1 MHRQPR
7 PRSRSRSRI
16 RVLVTLGTLALAIA
30 TLAGTALAHGGALG
44 GAARATLSTPTWLV
58 AGTGVAVVG
67 ASLLVASLGTD
78 RSFVPLLHAP
88 LRRVSL
94 PGARPLAL
102 AGNALGVVALAGI
115 VVVGYFGPAD
125 PLSNG
130 AVVVV
135 WVGWWAGFA
144 MSTYLVGDTWPTLN
158 PFRTLARPLAGLGD
172 TYRWRWGAWPS
183 VAGLLALVWLEVV
196 SPLVDRPPALA
207 TIVLAYGVVTVA
219 GAVVYGTDVW
229 FAEVDP
235 VSRVFHLYGQV
246 APFGRERGSG
256 PDHDSAGIDRDGAL
270 VVRPPGA
277 ALADDVLA
285 GADDV
290 AFVVALLWGTVFDGL
305 VTTTLWGRFARDV
318 VSWGVPAV
326 ALYPFALVTGF
337 TVCWGLYLAAARLA
351 GRLGATEV
359 GVPTLARRFAP
370 GLLAIAAGYH
380 FAHFFD
386 YFLSLVPAL
395 VLAVTAPF
403 ATVNP
408 DILVVPEWFGWIAVG
423 AVLLGHV
430 LAVLAARAT
439 AFELFSDRDRA
450 IRCQYPFA
458 AVMVCFTVVS
468 LWVVTRPEFPPPFI
482 GV

>member
-1 MHRQPR
+1 MQRQSWVR
-7 PRSRSRSRI
+7 A
-16 RVLVTLGTLALAIA
+16 VAVFATLALAIA

-44 GAARATLSTPTWLV
+44 GAARATLSVPTWLV

-67 ASLLVASLGTD
+67 ASVLGASLGTD
-78 RSFVPLLHAP
+78 REFVAGAHAP
-88 LRRVSL
+88 LRRVSF

-102 AGNALGVVALAGI
+102 VANALGVVGLLGV
-115 VVVGYFGPAD
+115 VVVGYLGPTD

-135 WVGWWAGFA
+135 WAGWWGGFA
-144 MSTYLVGDTWPTLN
+144 MSVYLVGDTWPTLN
-158 PFRTLARPLAGLGD
+158 PFRTLARPLEGLGR

-235 VSRVFHLYGQV
+235 VSRAFHLYGQV
-246 APFGRERGSG
+246 APFGRERDAG
-256 PDHDSAGIDRDGAL
+256 PDHDGAL
-270 VVRPPGA
+270 LVRRPGA
-277 ALADDVLA
+277 ALSEDVLA

-290 AFVVALLWGTVFDGL
+290 AFVVALLWATVFDGL
-305 VTTTLWGRFARDV
+305 VTTTLWGRFARDAV
-318 VSWGVPAV
+318 GWGVPAV

-337 TVCWGLYLAAARLA
+337 AVCWGVYLAAARLA
-351 GRLGATEV
+351 GRVGAPEV
-359 GVPTLARRFAP
+359 DVPTLARRFAP

-430 LAVLAARAT
+430 LAVLAARTT
-439 AFELFSDRDRA
+439 ALELFADRSRA
-450 IRCQYPFA
+450 VRCQYPFA
-458 AVMVCFTVVS
+458 AAMVCFTVVS